1 MIPTTDRVQ
10 RVAWMF
16 VVGIAACRP
25 TLRAAY
31 AAEDVA
37 QDRGAA
43 ASATAPADEKVAPVL
58 LLTGFQP
65 FGANRPP
72 NPSWE
77 GIKPLDGKLVHGYR
91 IVCREMKV
99 EWGSPLAQLGE
110 WIDELHPAAVF
121 SFGQGRPGGF
131 AIETRARNQRGAI
144 ADNLGAQPAE
154 PLIAA
159 DGATEVTATID
170 AKRLAAALVE
180 AGQTVELS
188 QDAGQYLC
196 EETLYTL
203 EYLKSQER
211 VAGDVLFCHVPPLGT
226 RVGETTVDAAYVQK
240 FVETLIAAW
249 AGTEPTAATVAA
261 PATTTLHQVVAA
273 EAEPDPR
280 EAEVRALIERYF
292 QTWNAEDIDRYGQ
305 CFMPQAA
312 VQLLDPAGRLTTL
325 PVRIFLDSQREA
337 HRETPEMNETPE
349 RVEVRFEGKVAR
361 VIVYWKLVAGAKE
374 QYGYDHFTIMPIGNQ
389 WRIANLFFYEAPRE
403 AAKP

>member
-1 MIPTTDRVQ
+1 MSAV
-10 RVAWMF
+10 
-16 VVGIAACRP
+16 
-25 TLRAAY
+25 Y
-31 AAEDVA
+31 AADEQVA
-37 QDRGAA
+37 SGVAA
-43 ASATAPADEKVAPVL
+43 PAALAPADEKVAPVL

-77 GIKPLDGKLVHGYR
+77 GIKPLDGKLVHGYHV
-91 IVCREMKV
+91 VCREMKV
-99 EWGSPLAQLGE
+99 EWGSPLVQLGG

-121 SFGQGRPGGF
+121 SFGQGRVGGF
-131 AIETRARNQRGAI
+131 AIETRARNERGAI
-144 ADNLGAQPAE
+144 PDNLGAQPAE
-154 PLIAA
+154 PQIAA
-159 DGATEVTATID
+159 DGAAEVAATID
-170 AKRLAAALVE
+170 AKKLEAALVE
-180 AGQTVELS
+180 AGQPVALS

-203 EYLKSQER
+203 EYLKSHER
-211 VAGDVLFCHVPPLGT
+211 IAGDVLFCHVPPLGT

-240 FVETLIAAW
+240 FVETLIGAYVKTQA
-249 AGTEPTAATVAA
+249 TAATVAA
-261 PATTTLHQVVAA
+261 PATTTLHQVAA
-273 EAEPDPR
+273 AQAEPDPR
-280 EAEVRALIERYF
+280 EAAVRALIERYF

-349 RVEVRFEGKVAR
+349 RVDVRFEGKVAR
-361 VIVYWKLVAGAKE
+361 VIVYWKLVAGDKE

-403 AAKP
+403 EADR